1 VSAPINEPIGLRS
14 ALLALLVSLFWAG
27 NVAAL
32 KLGLVVFPPFWN
44 AFWRMLFGIAALLAW
59 AWWRGI
65 PLYPAPVERRRLAQL
80 GLLFAVQISLL
91 NGGADL
97 TSPAYTVVLIN
108 AHPIFANL
116 FGHFAAHE
124 QRLGGLRLAGLALAF
139 AGMCVLVLGKPAAAL
154 APNPLLGN
162 AMLAGSAA
170 LLGLRSVYTR
180 QLVQGIDPV
189 RAIAWQSIISTAL
202 FLFVAALF
210 EPMRLGPATVVSVSA
225 LAYQGI
231 IVAGFCFVVWTE
243 LLRRHSAGTL
253 SMFAFTIPFF
263 GVLVSAAIF
272 GETVTPRIIV
282 SGLMVTAGIGIVTW
296 RA

>member
-1 VSAPINEPIGLRS
+1 MSATINEPIGLRS
-14 ALLALLVSLFWAG
+14 ALLALLVSVFWAG

-59 AWWRGI
+59 AWWRRI
-65 PLYPAPVERRRLAQL
+65 PIHPGASEHRRLVQL

-91 NGGADL
+91 NAGADL

-124 QRLGGLRLAGLALAF
+124 QRLGWMRLAGLAIAF
-139 AGMCVLVLGKPAAAL
+139 AGICVLVLGTPASAL
-154 APNPLLGN
+154 ARNPLLGN
-162 AMLAGSAA
+162 AMLVASAA

-180 QLVQGIDPV
+180 HLVQGIDPV
-189 RAIAWQSIISTAL
+189 RAIAWQCIVSTAL
-202 FLFVAALF
+202 FLVAAALL
-210 EPMRLGPATVVSVSA
+210 EPMRLGPASFVSVSA

-253 SMFAFTIPFF
+253 SMFAFTVPFF
-263 GVLVSAAIF
+263 GVLVAALVF
-272 GETVTPRIIV
+272 GEAVTPRIIV
-282 SGLMVTAGIGIVTW
+282 SGILVTAGIGIVT
-296 RA
+296 RQG